1 MRRTASEVLRNLEMR
16 VAQLEKQAKYIEWEG
31 QLYDYD
37 ALNELSP
44 EDVERFESEVDG
56 LGRVKYN
63 LRQKEKSDKA
73 YNEFRRLYKK
83 PYTKLGKIL
92 ERELSKIGAEVR
104 IDPQSSRE
112 NIGYS
117 EDFGIEASGHHIF
130 KISILGAEIYDRM
143 DYGHGSALSGGTMYK
158 ELKEHLTK
166 GNNAIRKILRK
177 LGFNDKRDEFELV
190 TVKAKRG
197 EYGGEYNPNYGVTH
211 TIYVKTNAMR
221 RLDLL

>member
-1 MRRTASEVLRNLEMR
+1 MRRTASEVLRSLEIR
-16 VAQLEKQAKYIEWEG
+16 VARLERQAKYIEWDG

-112 NIGYS
+112 NIGS
-117 EDFGIEASGHHIF
+117 EDFGIEASGYHIF

-166 GNNAIRKILRK
+166 GNKAIRTVLRK
-177 LGFNDKRDEFELV
+177 LGLNDKRGEFELD
-190 TVKAKRG
+190 TVKARRG

-211 TIYVKTNAMR
+211 TIYVETNAMR